1 MRHQHHHRAGY
12 QHSRIHRRDARHA
25 AIATGLVFL
34 VVVTAA
40 FLIHCWEN
48 QVYATSGVYTESK
61 EALEIQYNGVNYTPK
76 QQVEAYLFMGIDVTG
91 PVVSTPGNYNGGQAD
106 AQFLLVLDNEAQTW
120 QMLRLNRDSMVDVP
134 VLDLRGNVIG
144 YERQQLALAHAY
156 GDGTNNSCQNTVDA
170 VSILLGGSV
179 IDGYIA
185 LNMDGISIINDEVG
199 GVTVTITS
207 DFTAVDPTLIEGE
220 KITLDGQQAME
231 FVRTRKDV
239 DDETNL
245 ARMERQRIYLEAIKP
260 KLMNLTDEGV
270 LRILEAVNDYI
281 VSNMSSQTVLDLAQK
296 VKNYQELPELTI
308 NGTNAIEEEHM
319 AYILDQDSLQQVVL
333 ELFYQEKDS

>member
-1 MRHQHHHRAGY
+1 MCR
-12 QHSRIHRRDARHA
+12 
-25 AIATGLVFL
+25 
-34 VVVTAA
+34 
-40 FLIHCWEN
+40 
-48 QVYATSGVYTESK
+48 
-61 EALEIQYNGVNYTPK
+61 
-76 QQVEAYLFMGIDVTG
+76 
-91 PVVSTPGNYNGGQAD
+91 
-106 AQFLLVLDNEAQTW
+106 
-120 QMLRLNRDSMVDVP
+120 
-134 VLDLRGNVIG
+134 
-144 YERQQLALAHAY
+144 HAY